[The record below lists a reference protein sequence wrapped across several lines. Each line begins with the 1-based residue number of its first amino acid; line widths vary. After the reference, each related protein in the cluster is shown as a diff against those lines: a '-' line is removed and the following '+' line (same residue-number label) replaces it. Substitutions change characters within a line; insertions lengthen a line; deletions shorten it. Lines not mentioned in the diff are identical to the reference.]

1 MIHFLRSVRILAR
14 LTVMV
19 GFGSPLIL
27 AQLPV
32 VRIGIVLDGPSERSD
47 GLRLVFEREIGI
59 MLEQAFDIR
68 FSPQKRVEADWTA
81 TGVQEAIDRLLA
93 DPEVD
98 LLLALGVLSSNEL
111 ALRGPLPKPVFAPF
125 VFSRGLQGIPA
136 EIRERP
142 LSRPGEVERI
152 RVSGVANLSYV
163 AFGVDP
169 VQDITHLQE
178 ITPFSRLAILALD
191 AWGELGVD
199 LEQEFQNVLSSL
211 NLEQVDVVPVGG
223 ALEAALN
230 AIPSNAQAV
239 YLTPLPRLS
248 SADLDLL
255 FEALINRQL
264 PTFSVVGRG
273 DVERGVLAGLGPLD
287 ETLRRAR
294 RVAINIQKVL
304 QGVPAAEL
312 DVEYQREERL
322 TINMATARALGVSPL
337 YTTLIEADLLN
348 EEVTQAAR
356 TLSLSGVVRE
366 ASTVNLDLA
375 VADRTVA
382 AGLEVVRETRSPLLP
397 QVDLVGAATFINE
410 DRAFLPVSGQQQ
422 YVGSLRASQL
432 IYSDRVWA
440 SYGIQQS
447 FQELREEERA
457 ELRLDIILEA
467 AESYLNV
474 LRAKTIERVQKEN
487 LVLTRSNLQL
497 ARSRVEIGV
506 AGREEEFRWESQI
519 ATNQKDVVDAES
531 LHRQAVIA
539 VNRVLNRP
547 LEEGFLTLEA
557 SLDDPELVSSF
568 REIEPYVESP
578 GSFVVFSTFM
588 VEEAFAASPELRQ
601 LDAALRAQERELQ
614 ASTREFFL
622 PDVEF
627 FGDLS
632 AIENAGGETLPGL
645 SDPGPWNWT
654 VGLSATLPLFEG
666 AGRSARRSRA
676 QIELEEISAQREA
689 MQQRIE
695 QRIRSNLYQTNAS
708 FIGIDLSLAAATAAR
723 RNLELVLEKYQEGV
737 VDILVL
743 LDAQT
748 SALVADLLAANAIFD
763 YLIDLMGTQRAVGRF
778 DYYRSAQDR
787 QQFLGRLDAYFRSVG
802 YEVRSR

>member
-1 MIHFLRSVRILAR
+1 M
-14 LTVMV
+14 
-19 GFGSPLIL
+19 
-27 AQLPV
+27 
-32 VRIGIVLDGPSERSD
+32 
-47 GLRLVFEREIGI
+47 
-59 MLEQAFDIR
+59 
-68 FSPQKRVEADWTA
+68 EA
-81 TGVQEAIDRLLA
+81 VIDRLLA

-125 VFSRGLQGIPA
+125 VFSRGLQGIPS
-136 EIRERP
+136 EVLERP

-152 RVSGVANLSYV
+152 RVSGIPNLSYV
-163 AFGVDP
+163 EFGADP
-169 VQDITHLQE
+169 VQDITQLQE

-199 LEQEFQNVLSSL
+199 LEREFQNALRSL
-211 NLEQVDVVPVGG
+211 NLEQIDLVPVGVLLED
-223 ALEAALN
+223 ALSV
-230 AIPSNAQAV
+230 IPSGVQAV

-248 SADLDLL
+248 SADSDLL
-255 FEALINRQL
+255 AEALINSQL
-264 PTFSVVGRG
+264 PTFSMVGRG

-304 QGVPAAEL
+304 QGESAAEV
-312 DVEYQREERL
+312 DVEYQREQRL

-348 EEVTQAAR
+348 EEVAGAAR
-356 TLSLSGVVRE
+356 TLSLSGVVRQ

-382 AGLEVVRETRSPLLP
+382 AGLEGVRETRSPLLP
-397 QVDLVGAATFINE
+397 QVDLVGAASFINE
-410 DRAFLPVSGQQQ
+410 DRAFLPISGQQQ
-422 YVGSLRASQL
+422 YLGSLRASQL

-447 FQELREEERA
+447 FQDLREEERA

-519 ATNQKDVVDAES
+519 ATNQKDVVDAEA
-531 LHRQAVIA
+531 LHGQAVIA

-578 GSFVVFSTFM
+578 GSFSVFSGFM
-588 VEEAFAASPELRQ
+588 VGEALSASPELRQ

-614 ASTREFFL
+614 PSTREFFL
-622 PDVEF
+622 PDFEL

-632 AIENAGGETLPGL
+632 AIENVGGETIPGL
-645 SDPGPWNWT
+645 SDPGPWSWT
-654 VGLSATLPLFEG
+654 LGLNATLPLFEG

-676 QIELEEISAQREA
+676 QIELEEISTQREA
-689 MQQRIE
+689 TQQRIE
-695 QRIRSNLYQTNAS
+695 QRIRSNSYQTNAS
-708 FIGIDLSLAAATAAR
+708 FIGIDLSLAAAGAAR
-723 RNLELVLEKYQEGV
+723 RNLDLVLEKYQEGV

-743 LDAQT
+743 LDAQN

-763 YLIDLMGTQRAVGRF
+763 YLIDLMGTQRAVGQF

-787 QQFLGRLDAYFRSVG
+787 QQFLDRLNAYFRSVG

>member
-32 VRIGIVLDGPSERSD
+32 VRIGIVLDGPSERS
-47 GLRLVFEREIGI
+47 GEVRPVFEREIGI
-59 MLEQAFDIR
+59 MLEEQFDVR
-68 FSPQKRVEADWTA
+68 FPQEKRQEADWTA
-81 TGVQEAIDRLLA
+81 TGVQEVIDRLLA

-98 LLLALGVLSSNEL
+98 LLLALGVLSSNDL
-111 ALRGPLPKPVFAPF
+111 ARRGPLPKPVFAPY
-125 VFSRGLQGIPA
+125 VFSRGIQGIPS

-163 AFGVDP
+163 AYGGDP
-169 VQDITHLQE
+169 LQDITQLQE
-178 ITPFSRLAILALD
+178 ITPFSRLAIFALD

-211 NLEQVDVVPVGG
+211 NLEQIDVIPVGVS
-223 ALEAALN
+223 LQAALN
-230 AIPSNAQAV
+230 VLPSSAQAV

-248 SADLDLL
+248 SVDLDLL
-255 FEALINRQL
+255 IEALINRQL
-264 PTFSVVGRG
+264 PTFSVVGSG
-273 DVERGVLAGLGPLD
+273 DVERGVLASLGPRD

-294 RVAINIQKVL
+294 RVAINIQNVL
-304 QGVPAAEL
+304 QGEPAAEV

-322 TINMATARALGVSPL
+322 TINMETARAIGVSPR
-337 YTTLIEADLLN
+337 YTTLIEADLLH

-382 AGLEVVRETRSPLLP
+382 AGLEGVREVRSPLLP
-397 QVDLVGAATFINE
+397 RVDLVGAATFIPEN
-410 DRAFLPVSGQQQ
+410 RAFLPISGQQQ
-422 YVGSLRASQL
+422 YLGSLRASQL

-440 SYGIQQS
+440 SYGIEKS
-447 FQELREEERA
+447 FQNLREEERA

-519 ATNQKDVVDAES
+519 AINQKEVVDAEA
-531 LHRQAVIA
+531 LHRQAAIA

-557 SLDDPELVSSF
+557 SLDDRELVSSF

-578 GSFVVFSTFM
+578 GSFSVFSDFM
-588 VEEAFAASPELRQ
+588 VQEALAASPELRQ

-622 PDVEF
+622 PDVEL

-632 AIENAGGETLPGL
+632 AREDIGGETIPGL
-645 SDPGPWNWT
+645 SDPGAWDWT
-654 VGLSATLPLFEG
+654 LGVNATLPLFEG

-676 QIELEEISAQREA
+676 QIELEEITALLDA
-689 MQQRIE
+689 THQRIE

-708 FIGIDLSLAAATAAR
+708 FIGIDLSLAAAAAAR

-743 LDAQT
+743 LDAQN

>member
-1 MIHFLRSVRILAR
+1 M
-14 LTVMV
+14 
-19 GFGSPLIL
+19 
-27 AQLPV
+27 
-32 VRIGIVLDGPSERSD
+32 
-47 GLRLVFEREIGI
+47 
-59 MLEQAFDIR
+59 
-68 FSPQKRVEADWTA
+68 
-81 TGVQEAIDRLLA
+81 
-93 DPEVD
+93 
-98 LLLALGVLSSNEL
+98 
-111 ALRGPLPKPVFAPF
+111 
-125 VFSRGLQGIPA
+125 
-136 EIRERP
+136 
-142 LSRPGEVERI
+142 
-152 RVSGVANLSYV
+152 
-163 AFGVDP
+163 
-169 VQDITHLQE
+169 
-178 ITPFSRLAILALD
+178 
-191 AWGELGVD
+191 D
-199 LEQEFQNVLSSL
+199 LEREFQNALRSL
-211 NLEQVDVVPVGG
+211 NLEQIDLVPVGVLLED
-223 ALEAALN
+223 ALSV
-230 AIPSNAQAV
+230 IPSGVQAV

-248 SADLDLL
+248 SADSDLL
-255 FEALINRQL
+255 AEALINSQL
-264 PTFSVVGRG
+264 PTFSMVGRG

-304 QGVPAAEL
+304 QGESAAEV
-312 DVEYQREERL
+312 DVEYQREQRL

-348 EEVTQAAR
+348 EEVAGAAR
-356 TLSLSGVVRE
+356 TLSLSGVVRQ

-382 AGLEVVRETRSPLLP
+382 AGLEGVRETRSPLLP
-397 QVDLVGAATFINE
+397 QVDLVGAASFINE
-410 DRAFLPVSGQQQ
+410 DRAFLPISGQQQ
-422 YVGSLRASQL
+422 YLGSLRASQL

-447 FQELREEERA
+447 FQDLREEERA

-519 ATNQKDVVDAES
+519 ATNQKDVVDAEA
-531 LHRQAVIA
+531 LHGQAVIA

-578 GSFVVFSTFM
+578 GSFSVFSGFM
-588 VEEAFAASPELRQ
+588 VGEALSASPELRQ

-622 PDVEF
+622 PDFEL

-632 AIENAGGETLPGL
+632 AIENVGGETIPGL
-645 SDPGPWNWT
+645 SDPGPWSWT
-654 VGLSATLPLFEG
+654 LGLNATLPLFEG

-676 QIELEEISAQREA
+676 QIELEEISTQREA
-689 MQQRIE
+689 TQQRIE

-708 FIGIDLSLAAATAAR
+708 FIGIDLSLAAAGAAR
-723 RNLELVLEKYQEGV
+723 RNLDLVLEKYQEGV

-743 LDAQT
+743 LDAQN

-763 YLIDLMGTQRAVGRF
+763 YLIDLMGTQRAVGQF

-787 QQFLGRLDAYFRSVG
+787 QQFLDRLNAYFRSVG